1 MKPSKQKLI
10 ELYDIIF
17 PRSLEDDNDIKAI
30 EMQEILD
37 DRDTVIIQKMSELK
51 VISKWMIEN
60 GLWS

>member
-1 MKPSKQKLI
+1 MELSKEKLI

-17 PRSLEDDNDIKAI
+17 PRSLENDNDIKAI
-30 EMQEILD
+30 EMKEILD

-51 VISKWMIEN
+51 TISKWMFEN

>member
-1 MKPSKQKLI
+1 MELSKEKLI

-17 PRSLEDDNDIKAI
+17 PRSLEDDNDIKSI
-30 EMQEILD
+30 EMKEILD

-51 VISKWMIEN
+51 IISKWMFEN